1 MKVVLEALEIHTE
14 SEEVNADWMNSSA
27 RGEEFMK
34 GVLTN

>member
-14 SEEVNADWMNSSA
+14 SEEVNAGWTYSSA

-34 GVLTN
+34 GVLAN